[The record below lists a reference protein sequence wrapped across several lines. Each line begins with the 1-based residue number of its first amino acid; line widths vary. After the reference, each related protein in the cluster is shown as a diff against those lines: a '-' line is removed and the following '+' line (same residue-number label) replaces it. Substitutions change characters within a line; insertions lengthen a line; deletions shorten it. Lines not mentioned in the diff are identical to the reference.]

1 MAGAKEKGRTRLS
14 AVERKRQ
21 MVDAADHIVNRD
33 RSADLS
39 MREVADRAG
48 ASRALAYAYFPDRIG
63 LLDALL
69 EGQVDLLVD
78 AGIVEAAAR
87 GSVTERACAVAA
99 IYLRHVAA
107 HGEALAL
114 VLRDAAVARQLNG
127 AASRLRGRVYRA
139 LGRSVREALKM
150 SGAEAMALIHMLV
163 VIPEEA
169 ARQMRM
175 GILTVA
181 QAQALSDAR
190 AGARDDSGGE
200 AHRGAAIL
208 EDLAVHAADVRVHV
222 GEARVRR

>member
-14 AVERKRQ
+14 AAERKRQ

-127 AASRLRGRVYRA
+127 GRVYRA

-169 ARQMRM
+169 ARQVRM
-175 GILTVA
+175 GILTIA
-181 QAQALSDAR
+181 QAQALSDRLMA
-190 AGARDDSGGE
+190 
-200 AHRGAAIL
+200 AAI
-208 EDLAVHAADVRVHV
+208 AAQAPR
-222 GEARVRR
+222 

>member
-1 MAGAKEKGRTRLS
+1 MAGAKDKGRTRLS
-14 AVERKRQ
+14 AAERKRQ
-21 MVDAADHIVNRD
+21 MVDAADYIVNRD

-69 EGQVDLLVD
+69 EGQVDLLID

-114 VLRDAAVARQLNG
+114 VLRDAADA
-127 AASRLRGRVYRA
+127 
-139 LGRSVREALKM
+139 
-150 SGAEAMALIHMLV
+150 
-163 VIPEEA
+163 
-169 ARQMRM
+169 
-175 GILTVA
+175 TV
-181 QAQALSDAR
+181 Q
-190 AGARDDSGGE
+190 
-200 AHRGAAIL
+200 
-208 EDLAVHAADVRVHV
+208 
-222 GEARVRR
+222 ARVIMKNHAFAVPFDGKGKTARVEGVLSSRTFTPAQVQHLAKDAGQDPATVEAKPRTEWVLTATGVELAAG

>member
-14 AVERKRQ
+14 AAERKRQ
-21 MVDAADHIVNRD
+21 MVDAADHIVNRA

-127 AASRLRGRVYRA
+127 AASRLRGSTCWWSFPRRRR
-139 LGRSVREALKM
+139 GRCEWAY
-150 SGAEAMALIHMLV
+150 
-163 VIPEEA
+163 
-169 ARQMRM
+169 
-175 GILTVA
+175 
-181 QAQALSDAR
+181 
-190 AGARDDSGGE
+190 
-200 AHRGAAIL
+200 
-208 EDLAVHAADVRVHV
+208 
-222 GEARVRR
+222 

>member
-1 MAGAKEKGRTRLS
+1 MLGMGARAGAKEMGRTRRS

-21 MVDAADHIVNRD
+21 RVDAADHIVNRD

-48 ASRALAYAYFPDRIG
+48 ASRARAYAYFPDRIG

-69 EGQVDLLVD
+69 EGQVDLRVD
-78 AGIVEAAAR
+78 AGVMEAAAR

-114 VLRDAAVARQLNG
+114 VLRDAAVARQLTG

-169 ARQMRM
+169 ARQVRM
-175 GILTVA
+175 GILTIA
-181 QAQALSDAR
+181 QAQALSDRLMA
-190 AGARDDSGGE
+190 
-200 AHRGAAIL
+200 AAI
-208 EDLAVHAADVRVHV
+208 AAQAPR
-222 GEARVRR
+222 

>member
-1 MAGAKEKGRTRLS
+1 MAGAKGKGRTRLS
-14 AVERKRQ
+14 ALERKRQ

-78 AGIVEAAAR
+78 AGIMEAAAR

-99 IYLRHVAA
+99 IYLRHVAV

-181 QAQALSDAR
+181 QAQALSDRLMA
-190 AGARDDSGGE
+190 
-200 AHRGAAIL
+200 AAI
-208 EDLAVHAADVRVHV
+208 AAQAPR
-222 GEARVRR
+222 

>member
-1 MAGAKEKGRTRLS
+1 
-14 AVERKRQ
+14 
-21 MVDAADHIVNRD
+21 
-33 RSADLS
+33 
-39 MREVADRAG
+39 MRPITSST

-169 ARQMRM
+169 ARQVRM
-175 GILTVA
+175 GILTIA
-181 QAQALSDAR
+181 QAQALSDRLMA
-190 AGARDDSGGE
+190 
-200 AHRGAAIL
+200 AAI
-208 EDLAVHAADVRVHV
+208 AAQAPR
-222 GEARVRR
+222 